1 MKPRKGIILAGGAG
15 TRLSPLT
22 TAVSKQLL
30 PIYDKP
36 MIFYP
41 LSTLMSCGINEIFVI
56 TTPRDKKSFEAL
68 LGDGSQWG
76 IQISYGIQDKP
87 EGIAQAFLIAEDFI
101 NGHPT
106 ALILGDNLFHGEHL
120 CELFQKASKRT
131 KGAAVFAYKVHDPAR
146 YGVVTYDS
154 KMRVIDIEEK
164 PSKPKSNYA
173 VTGLYFYDSSAVS
186 RAKKLRPSRRGEL
199 EITDL
204 NKSYLLDRQLT
215 VELLESGAAWLDTG
229 TPDSLHDAGS
239 YIRTLQK
246 RQDICIGCPHTTA
259 VSMGWFPRTDV
270 VLC

>member
-1 MKPRKGIILAGGAG
+1 
-15 TRLSPLT
+15 
-22 TAVSKQLL
+22 
-30 PIYDKP
+30 
-36 MIFYP
+36 
-41 LSTLMSCGINEIFVI
+41 
-56 TTPRDKKSFEAL
+56 
-68 LGDGSQWG
+68 
-76 IQISYGIQDKP
+76 
-87 EGIAQAFLIAEDFI
+87 
-101 NGHPT
+101 
-106 ALILGDNLFHGEHL
+106 
-120 CELFQKASKRT
+120 
-131 KGAAVFAYKVHDPAR
+131 
-146 YGVVTYDS
+146 
-154 KMRVIDIEEK
+154 MRVIDIEEK